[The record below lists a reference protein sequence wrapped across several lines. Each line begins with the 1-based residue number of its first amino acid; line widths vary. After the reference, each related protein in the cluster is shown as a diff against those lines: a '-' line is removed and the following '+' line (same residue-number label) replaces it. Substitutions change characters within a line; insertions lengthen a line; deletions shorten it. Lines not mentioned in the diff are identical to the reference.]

1 VAKQPRALREFL
13 RPALQKAGLEPEKL
27 ESDLV
32 LPDLS
37 KLPIEAHQGK
47 FYAEPRPGSIGQM
60 VMTDVETAS
69 ALEMALASIEP
80 EHWPVS
86 ALLQVVIRSRLAR
99 LPVQDDLS

>member
-1 VAKQPRALREFL
+1 LI
-13 RPALQKAGLEPEKL
+13 
-27 ESDLV
+27 

-37 KLPIEAHQGK
+37 KLPIKVRKGK
-47 FYAEPRPGSIGQM
+47 FYAEPRSGSVGQM

-86 ALLQVVIRSRLAR
+86 AVLQVAIRSRLAR
-99 LPVQDDLS
+99 LPVQNILT